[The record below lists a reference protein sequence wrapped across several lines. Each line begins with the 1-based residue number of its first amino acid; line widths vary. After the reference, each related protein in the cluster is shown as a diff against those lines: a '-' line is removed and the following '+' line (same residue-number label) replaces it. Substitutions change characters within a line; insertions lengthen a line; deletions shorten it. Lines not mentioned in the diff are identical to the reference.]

1 MRMYP
6 LRVAHLLLLR
16 GRGATAVYAIGI
28 ATAIE
33 CGANACALAV
43 AHASAL
49 RVNARP
55 ISAAA
60 LLRPVVL
67 DVGPSVAENERPGP
81 VDKMPSRE
89 F

>member
-1 MRMYP
+1 MIEEFDHP
-6 LRVAHLLLLR
+6 TGLRAHDD
-16 GRGATAVYAIGI
+16 Y
-28 ATAIE
+28 
-33 CGANACALAV
+33 ANACALAV

-49 RVNARP
+49 RVSARP

-67 DVGPSVAENERPGP
+67 DVAPSVAEDERPGP